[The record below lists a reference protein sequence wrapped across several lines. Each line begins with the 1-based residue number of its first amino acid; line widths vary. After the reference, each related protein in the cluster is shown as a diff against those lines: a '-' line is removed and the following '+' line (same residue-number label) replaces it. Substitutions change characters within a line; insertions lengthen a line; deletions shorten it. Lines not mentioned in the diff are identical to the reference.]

1 MGGKESRRG
10 AGVDDF
16 LFLNVGLTSS
26 KYYREYLII
35 WRVNRTITF
44 KNL

>member
-16 LFLNVGLTSS
+16 LFLNVGLNIIFDYLES
-26 KYYREYLII
+26 K
-35 WRVNRTITF
+35 
-44 KNL
+44 